1 MKINKIKRD
10 TLIEDKKT
18 DTGTV
23 LEPVDVSRKTNWP
36 EDVEEQAAK
45 IRAEVQKRLK
55 DARKV
60 ALETKGKDFVE
71 SLKSRSE
78 LAAFVKNLKE
88 NGIAYKISRSKT
100 EGMRY
105 DVSYLKEDVEEGS
118 NEPEIYVG
126 KRTDAIEGDIR
137 PNEEQIRIGEENG
150 WTGFELVHGY
160 GVFQDA
166 ENSPLYIARIDDM
179 EVFDGDAEAMEQ
191 AIKDGFS
198 RFELTDVQRD
208 YILKETHAL
217 PETII
222 DCAENHEILDKIV
235 ECVKEGKCECEDEE
249 LCEEIHDGE
258 YEEPVSGWWINGTL
272 KDFDPQ
278 HLVDRVIELKRS
290 LHSNRIAVDNDDEK
304 VIYHVTV
311 SLMGHTLDDCYVFV
325 DVVKDV
331 YKRPYGDADDINTY
345 HFDNEQE
352 RVFSKDCGE
361 GEDKWQKAVE
371 ALNKW
376 KAKELRLYEGKEKNE
391 SCSDKELAD
400 RLVANGS
407 CENEKEAKKR
417 VSRMSKETKDELCKS
432 TERQNKQNLVNDS
445 LKEDGNDK
453 PFIARIGPKT
463 GAFEDFYLFN
473 SKEDMRK
480 LLSHWT
486 DFTKFGPTL
495 DAGEINVKHDDK
507 DEALFYVVR
516 FYGRKDPDY
525 RFYVSDK
532 DGVSQRGA
540 NVSCSTHHLT
550 KLPSKLGGIDIK
562 NATKYYDKNSIPS
575 LVDIAHDVGEHITS
589 YWHNAG
595 DDSKGKEELRNY
607 LRVDSME
614 ELETKDEDYLSSVI
628 KVVPVLNANHFIAKE
643 EEEMEQSHADEPV
656 ELTDAEFEK
665 YKANLISDDY
675 YHEEDELI
683 CYNDGEGVVLSFN
696 LSDDPDDEEFS
707 SVEDAVTKGK
717 SEDGFTFDIM
727 KNTPENLRKLIAKH
741 KEDLSFIYD
750 ESMNRS
756 NKIKGKRVNG
766 CIKESEDEEDQERQ
780 VQAALDAMSHRDGEA
795 PKRKARW
802 EKTVSNHGLH
812 DAINDADYEGI
823 RKAAI
828 AILKDVE
835 EYLGDDSET
844 YDLIDGFENLEDYD
858 EDECDYLLGELYDLC
873 DNVGVFIRLEESK
886 CEESLDNERWY
897 RGCEGVEFIWNGTQ
911 SDPELEYLGHR
922 LNYWDIENALWDMF
936 LEETG
941 HEDSD
946 SDDPEVEAE
955 FDKFVQEHCKEYL
968 DYVISDGGR
977 EQAENEDESEYEPH
991 LATSD
996 LEAGQWYED
1005 LDDAKKAS
1013 AKERSKYPALSTL
1026 KQSRHFDELRR
1037 ELSDEELAGLEAEI
1051 KEYVDSNDDDA
1062 YLAKHNG
1069 MYPDG
1074 VLWYEGLYQTDEVID
1089 YAHEKFGGNNK
1100 VEESLKIIS
1109 DISEYEPWG
1118 GAVSHWDYIQDNNLV
1133 DSLETILEEEYPDGI
1148 TMTKLNDLLW
1158 FDWDFVKEWLGIYEE
1173 EE

>member
-18 DTGTV
+18 ETGTV

-45 IRAEVQKRLK
+45 IRAEIQKRLK

-71 SLKSRSE
+71 SLKGRNE
-78 LAAFVKNLKE
+78 LAALVKNLKE

-105 DVSYLKEDVEEGS
+105 DVSYLKEDAEEGS
-118 NEPEIYVG
+118 KEPEIYVN
-126 KRTDAIEGDIR
+126 KRADVIEGDVR
-137 PNEEQIRIGEENG
+137 PNEEQIRIGEDND
-150 WTGFELVHGY
+150 WTGFELTHGY

-198 RFELTDVQRD
+198 RFELSDVQRD
-208 YILKETHAL
+208 YIMKETDAL

-235 ECVKEGKCECEDEE
+235 ECIKEDKCECEDEE
-249 LCEEIHDGE
+249 LREEIHDGE

-278 HLVDRVIELKRS
+278 QLVDRVIEMKRS
-290 LHSNRIAVDNDDEK
+290 LHSNRIAIDNDDEK
-304 VIYHVTV
+304 LIYHITV
-311 SLMGHTLDDCYVFV
+311 SVMGGTLDDCNVFV
-325 DVVKDV
+325 DVVKDD

-371 ALNKW
+371 YLNEW
-376 KAKELRLYEGKEKNE
+376 KENELRLYEGKEKNE

-432 TERQNKQNLVNDS
+432 IERQNKQNLINDS
-445 LKEDGNDK
+445 LKE
-453 PFIARIGPKT
+453 
-463 GAFEDFYLFN
+463 
-473 SKEDMRK
+473 
-480 LLSHWT
+480 
-486 DFTKFGPTL
+486 
-495 DAGEINVKHDDK
+495 
-507 DEALFYVVR
+507 
-516 FYGRKDPDY
+516 
-525 RFYVSDK
+525 
-532 DGVSQRGA
+532 
-540 NVSCSTHHLT
+540 
-550 KLPSKLGGIDIK
+550 
-562 NATKYYDKNSIPS
+562 
-575 LVDIAHDVGEHITS
+575 
-589 YWHNAG
+589 
-595 DDSKGKEELRNY
+595 
-607 LRVDSME
+607 
-614 ELETKDEDYLSSVI
+614 
-628 KVVPVLNANHFIAKE
+628 
-643 EEEMEQSHADEPV
+643 
-656 ELTDAEFEK
+656 
-665 YKANLISDDY
+665 
-675 YHEEDELI
+675 
-683 CYNDGEGVVLSFN
+683 
-696 LSDDPDDEEFS
+696 
-707 SVEDAVTKGK
+707 
-717 SEDGFTFDIM
+717 
-727 KNTPENLRKLIAKH
+727 
-741 KEDLSFIYD
+741 
-750 ESMNRS
+750 
-756 NKIKGKRVNG
+756 
-766 CIKESEDEEDQERQ
+766 
-780 VQAALDAMSHRDGEA
+780 
-795 PKRKARW
+795 ARW
-802 EKTVSNHGLH
+802 KKTVSNHGLH

-844 YDLIDGFENLEDYD
+844 YDLIDGFENLENYD
-858 EDECDYLLGELYDLC
+858 EDECDYLLSELYDLC
-873 DNVGVFIRLEESK
+873 DNVDVFIRLDADESLKEDEEYLIRIPARNDMVRVGEYFIDKTTLKAYDDKGEEIEVTGGFKNIEDAKKRVGEWGRIEYCVIDKNGNNSDCFEMLDDAKKFVENDEEQVKILQVVYGPRDEDKNEEELFVNKVWEREEVEESK
-886 CEESLDNERWY
+886 KCESLNEEWF

-911 SDPELEYLGHR
+911 SDPELEYLEHR
-922 LNYWDIENALWDMF
+922 FNYWDIEDALWDMF

-941 HEDSD
+941 HNDSE
-946 SDDPEVEAE
+946 SEDPEVEAE
-955 FDKFVQEHCKEYL
+955 FNEFVQEHCKDYL
-968 DYVISDGGR
+968 DDIVASEYGVEVENPDDY
-977 EQAENEDESEYEPH
+977 EQDDYEPH

-996 LEAGQWYED
+996 YEAGQWYED
-1005 LDDAKKAS
+1005 LGDAKKAS

-1051 KEYVDSNDDDA
+1051 KEYADSSDDDD

-1074 VLWYEGLYQTDEVID
+1074 VLWFEGLYQTDEVIE
-1089 YAHEKFGGNNK
+1089 YAKEAFGKG
-1100 VEESLKIIS
+1100 E
-1109 DISEYEPWG
+1109 
-1118 GAVSHWDYIQDNNLV
+1118 
-1133 DSLETILEEEYPDGI
+1133 
-1148 TMTKLNDLLW
+1148 
-1158 FDWDFVKEWLGIYEE
+1158 
-1173 EE
+1173 

>member
-1 MKINKIKRD
+1 MKINKIERD
-10 TLIEDKKT
+10 TLVEDKKT

-71 SLKSRSE
+71 SLKGRSE
-78 LAAFVKNLKE
+78 LAELVKNLKE

-126 KRTDAIEGDIR
+126 KRTDAIEGDVR
-137 PNEEQIRIGEENG
+137 PNEEQIERGEENG
-150 WTGFELVHGY
+150 WTGFELAHGY
-160 GVFQDA
+160 GVFQDD

-198 RFELTDVQRD
+198 RFELSDVQRD
-208 YILKETHAL
+208 YIMKETHAL

-235 ECVKEGKCECEDEE
+235 ECVKEGKCDEDKCECEDEE
-249 LCEEIHDGE
+249 LLEEIHDGE

-304 VIYHVTV
+304 VIYHITV
-311 SLMGHTLDDCYVFV
+311 SVMGGTLDDCNVFV

-352 RVFSKDCGE
+352 RIFSRDIGDK
-361 GEDKWQKAVE
+361 EDKWQKAVE
-371 ALNKW
+371 ALNEW

-407 CENEKEAKKR
+407 CEDEKEAKKR

-445 LKEDGNDK
+445 LKESRWK
-453 PFIARIGPKT
+453 KT
-463 GAFEDFYLFN
+463 
-473 SKEDMRK
+473 
-480 LLSHWT
+480 
-486 DFTKFGPTL
+486 
-495 DAGEINVKHDDK
+495 I
-507 DEALFYVVR
+507 
-516 FYGRKDPDY
+516 
-525 RFYVSDK
+525 
-532 DGVSQRGA
+532 
-540 NVSCSTHHLT
+540 
-550 KLPSKLGGIDIK
+550 
-562 NATKYYDKNSIPS
+562 
-575 LVDIAHDVGEHITS
+575 
-589 YWHNAG
+589 
-595 DDSKGKEELRNY
+595 
-607 LRVDSME
+607 
-614 ELETKDEDYLSSVI
+614 
-628 KVVPVLNANHFIAKE
+628 
-643 EEEMEQSHADEPV
+643 
-656 ELTDAEFEK
+656 
-665 YKANLISDDY
+665 
-675 YHEEDELI
+675 
-683 CYNDGEGVVLSFN
+683 
-696 LSDDPDDEEFS
+696 
-707 SVEDAVTKGK
+707 
-717 SEDGFTFDIM
+717 
-727 KNTPENLRKLIAKH
+727 
-741 KEDLSFIYD
+741 
-750 ESMNRS
+750 
-756 NKIKGKRVNG
+756 
-766 CIKESEDEEDQERQ
+766 
-780 VQAALDAMSHRDGEA
+780 
-795 PKRKARW
+795 
-802 EKTVSNHGLH
+802 SNHGLH
-812 DAINDADYEGI
+812 DAISDADYEGI

-835 EYLGDDSET
+835 EYLGDDSDT

-873 DNVGVFIRLEESK
+873 DNVDVFINLDRDESLKEDKIDIKYVVSLFGDDNHFYVAEEDEDPNNEYPSRIAGFIKDATQFDSKEEIDIWEIIDDCISMNKMYAGEADTASLFGCKTIEEVNEKDLDYFFNNGYIKIIPIYNNQPVKIVSNGKNILESAESLKEYIEPKEPYKVCKDTEYYVAEYSPVEKEMTGSKNARYTIVTKKVGDKEFGIGSGSGLDFASEEDAKKEIDRWCALKEDVKVPYHDGAKGEIVDKKDDVVTIEYETKNGVTRRDQFRKDELEEGK
-886 CEESLDNERWY
+886 CEESWY
-897 RGCEGVEFIWNGTQ
+897 RGCEDVEFIWNGTQ

-922 LNYWDIENALWDMF
+922 FNYWDIEDALWQMF

-941 HEDSD
+941 HEDSE

-955 FDKFVQEHCKEYL
+955 FDEFVQEHCKDYL
-968 DYVISDGGR
+968 DEVIANEYG
-977 EQAENEDESEYEPH
+977 AEVDNPDDYEEEPELH

-1005 LDDAKKAS
+1005 LGDAKKAS
-1013 AKERSKYPALSTL
+1013 AKEHSKYPALSTL

-1051 KEYVDSNDDDA
+1051 KEYADSNDDDA

-1089 YAHEKFGGNNK
+1089 YAHEKFGGNDK

-1109 DISEYEPWG
+1109 DISEYKPWS

-1133 DSLETILEEEYPDGI
+1133 DSLEEILEEVYPDGI
-1148 TMTKLNDLLW
+1148 TMTQLNDLLW
-1158 FDWDFVKEWLGIYEE
+1158 FDWDSVKEWLGIYEE